1 MTRIAAQAQAPAI
14 PLPVADWRK
23 VVCSNV
29 WLTFIVIRT
38 LSPTYL

>member
-1 MTRIAAQAQAPAI
+1 MAAQAQAPAI

-29 WLTFIVIRT
+29 WLTFIVMIRT
-38 LSPTYL
+38 LAPTYL